1 MAADTTLQPRVL
13 AGGEFSTAFTRDPA
27 REGCLSESKSSPA
40 CQSITPEQALVNVL
54 GVFFAGT
61 PYGHFYGSRDGPAPV
76 QYLQI
81 YQEDIQYANEHPPV
95 QAKLLEASKRFL
107 SSR

>member
-1 MAADTTLQPRVL
+1 M
-13 AGGEFSTAFTRDPA
+13 
-27 REGCLSESKSSPA
+27 
-40 CQSITPEQALVNVL
+40 L

-61 PYGHFYGSRDGPAPV
+61 PYGHFYGTHDGPARV

-81 YQEDIQYANEHPPV
+81 YQDDILYANSHAPV

-107 SSR
+107 SSD